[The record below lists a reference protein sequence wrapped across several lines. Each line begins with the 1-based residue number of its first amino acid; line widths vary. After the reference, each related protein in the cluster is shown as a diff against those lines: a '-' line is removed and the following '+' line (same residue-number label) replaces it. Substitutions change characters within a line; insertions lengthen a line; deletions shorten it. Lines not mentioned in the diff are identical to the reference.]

1 MTALTP
7 RAQLLT
13 DLAAGIPKA
22 AGADFATWGDD
33 TDLSHV
39 APTLVDL
46 IDAAHERVRGLRAA
60 TVIVPT
66 PAGPVPAA
74 ALRSSADPA
83 SVADFSDLWGRAL
96 DAVYGKPRTI
106 DEIIVASEV
115 PVAQRLDAA
124 FPGVV
129 LACPADGR
137 LTGEYTL
144 LARGADA
151 VRQLAA
157 LLDASL
163 DGWPLPDWVA
173 INRRQGLLRDAL
185 RGRDAGS

>member
-1 MTALTP
+1 MTTLTP

-13 DLAAGIPKA
+13 DLAAGIPGA
-22 AGADFATWGDD
+22 AGADITAFGD
-33 TDLSHV
+33 TDLTDV
-39 APTLVDL
+39 APTLAAR
-46 IDAAHERVRGLRAA
+46 IDGAHERVRGLRAVTTA
-60 TVIVPT
+60 VPT

-74 ALRSSADPA
+74 ALRSSTDPA
-83 SVADFSDLWGRAL
+83 SVTDFAELWGRAL

-106 DEIIVASEV
+106 DEIIVAAEL
-115 PVAQRLDAA
+115 PVAQRLADA

-129 LACPADGR
+129 LTCPADGS
-137 LTGEYTL
+137 LNGEYTL

-173 INRRQGLLRDAL
+173 INRRQDLLRDAL